1 MSSTD
6 VFAEPMLDSDE
17 YLEKYKKQLTKLDEK
32 GLLPNLDAT
41 LTYKVYSFR
50 GSDFGAHK
58 SIVLT
63 TTNKHFVTVELGF
76 MEVDGKKHI
85 YPVTREL
92 HPSNKPKLEYLG
104 TTETKGQDLIAMAVA
119 VMKRFSK
126 YFKFAKNCQDFCNM
140 YVEAIGVKGAQRL
153 TDCNKAELTS
163 MVAGIIAVLFFM
175 FK

>member
-6 VFAEPMLDSDE
+6 VFAEPLLDSDE

-32 GLLPNLDAT
+32 GLLPKLDLT

-63 TTNKHFVTVELGF
+63 TTDKHFVTVELGF

-104 TTETKGQDLIAMAVA
+104 TTEAKGQDLIAKAVA
-119 VMKRFSK
+119 AMKRFGK

-140 YVEAIGVKGAQRL
+140 YVEAIGVKGARRL
-153 TDCNKAELTS
+153 TDCNKVELIS
-163 MVAGIIAVLFFM
+163 MLGEIIAFLFIT